1 MSFIYY
7 TYYTMNQNNKEQQ
20 HLEIELKFSVKNH
33 SLVDIWN
40 KLEQLWYIHQWRK
53 YEKTSMYDN
62 RDFLM
67 QKTNGRIRLRI
78 SWEKYE
84 LSYKKPI
91 MDDSW
96 IKKEIE
102 YNCDIVDPKMLSKIL
117 NTMDYYEVS
126 SYERYRT
133 TYIDSWETIQVT
145 IDEFPFDTFLE
156 IEWDEEN
163 IIQLAQE
170 LWFSL
175 KDNLTKPCDTLFND
189 RRKSQWMSEKMIMSF
204 DDYDQP

>member
-1 MSFIYY
+1 
-7 TYYTMNQNNKEQQ
+7 MNNQWNNQDV
-20 HLEIELKFSVKNH
+20 EIELKFSIKNE
-33 SLVDIWN
+33 S
-40 KLEQLWYIHQWRK
+40 ETELWKKVELLWFTNMWRK

-67 QKTNGRIRLRI
+67 QNTNGRIRLRI

-91 MDDSW
+91 IDDSW

-102 YNCDIVDPKMLSKIL
+102 YNCDIANPDMLWKIL
-117 NTMDYYEVS
+117 NAMDYYEAS

-133 TYIDSWETIQVT
+133 TYLDLWESVQVT
-145 IDEFPFDTFLE
+145 IDEYPFEIYIE

-163 IIQLAQE
+163 ITKVADD
-170 LWFSL
+170 LWFL
-175 KDNLTKPCDTLFND
+175 LNDNITKPCDTLFNE
-189 RRKSQWMSEKMIMSF
+189 RRKNHWMWEKMIMSF

>member
-1 MSFIYY
+1 
-7 TYYTMNQNNKEQQ
+7 MNQINVEN
-20 HLEIELKFSVKNH
+20 HHVEIELKFSIKNL
-33 SLVDIWN
+33 SLLDFWK
-40 KLEQLWYIHQWRK
+40 KLEQLWFTNKWKK

-91 MDDSW
+91 VDDSW

-102 YNCDIVDPKMLSKIL
+102 YNCDIANPDTLSKIL

-133 TYIDSWETIQVT
+133 TYMDSWELIQVT
-145 IDEFPFDTFLE
+145 IDEFPFDIFLE
-156 IEWDEEN
+156 IEWDEQR
-163 IIQLAQE
+163 IIQLADD
-170 LWFSL
+170 LWFSI

-189 RRKSQWMSEKMIMSF
+189 RRKSQWLAEKMIMTF

>member
-1 MSFIYY
+1 MTQSHW
-7 TYYTMNQNNKEQQ
+7 NN
-20 HLEIELKFSVKNH
+20 HDLEVELKFSIQDQ
-33 SLVDIWN
+33 SLSELWE
-40 KLEQLWYIHQWRK
+40 KLEHHWFINKWRK

-78 SWEKYE
+78 SWNEYE

-91 MDDSW
+91 IDDSW

-102 YNCDIVDPKMLSKIL
+102 YNCNIASPDTLSKIL

-133 TYIDSWETIQVT
+133 TFEDSWKTIKVT
-145 IDEFPFDTFLE
+145 IDEFPFDVFLE
-156 IEWDEEN
+156 IEGNEDG
-163 IIQLAQE
+163 IIQLAE
-170 LWFSL
+170 TLWFSL
-175 KDNLTKPCDTLFND
+175 QENLTKPCDTLFNE
-189 RRKSQWMSEKMIMSF
+189 RRESHWLWEKMIMTF